1 MPIAARHWWQL
12 MTTADLDPEQ
22 IARKELAEAMIPTPE
37 DVVTDLSPLGALFY
51 LEQLGWAVL
60 TSWTAY
66 SQEQADA
73 GAEGAED
80 LSVTLGQV
88 ASIVGML
95 DGTCARIGL
104 IPPDAVPP
112 GVTT

>member
-1 MPIAARHWWQL
+1 MSDI
-12 MTTADLDPEQ
+12 DPNEM
-22 IARKELAEAMIPTPE
+22 ARKELAEAMIPTPD
-37 DVVTDLSPLGALFY
+37 DVMTDLSPLAGLFY

-66 SQEQADA
+66 SQEAIETN
-73 GAEGAED
+73 AEGSDD
-80 LSVTLGQV
+80 LSVTLSQV
-88 ASIVGML
+88 AAVVGML

-112 GVTT
+112 Q